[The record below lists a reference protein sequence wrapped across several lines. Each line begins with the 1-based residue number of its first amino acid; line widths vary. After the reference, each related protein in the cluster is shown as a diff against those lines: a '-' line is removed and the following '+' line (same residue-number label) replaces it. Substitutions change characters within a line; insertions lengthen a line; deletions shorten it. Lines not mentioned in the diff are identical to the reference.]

1 MSEYGRL
8 WQRVADIRDEL
19 KQLAPGV
26 NTNTLL
32 GARLSTRHLRDE
44 RVERLL
50 ARWEILEREMA
61 VASE

>member
-19 KQLAPGV
+19 KQLAPSAS
-26 NTNTLL
+26 TNTLQ

-44 RVERLL
+44 RIERLL

-61 VASE
+61 DAPE

>member
-19 KQLAPGV
+19 KQLAPGA

-32 GARLSTRHLRDE
+32 GAHLSTRHLSDE
-44 RVERLL
+44 RIERLL